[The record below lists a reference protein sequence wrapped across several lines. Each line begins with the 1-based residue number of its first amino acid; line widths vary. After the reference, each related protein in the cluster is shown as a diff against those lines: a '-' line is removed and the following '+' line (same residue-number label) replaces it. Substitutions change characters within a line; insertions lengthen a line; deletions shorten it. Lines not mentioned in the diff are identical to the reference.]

1 MDFDELKA
9 GIRTLAMGAMAS
21 QSSDGAWRLCL
32 DTGISTDC
40 YWIVLLTA
48 LRRRDDAFIR
58 PIAARIASL
67 QQPNGAW
74 KLYHDDEGSLEATS
88 EAYYA
93 LLCAGFYTMTDA
105 PMEKARQFIHSKGG
119 LTNAKSLLTQ
129 VIFAATG
136 QVEWPKQLR
145 LPLELFFS
153 QKGLDLFS
161 LSGHAR
167 VHLIPTLMM
176 SNLQFSARNEW
187 MPDMGG
193 LFTDGQRSFAND
205 HTWISALNVFLS
217 ALPLDSLPVVGSPN
231 AMDQAKKFMME
242 RLEPNG
248 TLLTYSTSTILMALA
263 MMALHEPVQ
272 SPLMDRLLSGILS
285 LQCLDRAHIQT
296 ASSEVWDT
304 AMISSAL
311 LGSGLPSY
319 ETSTAL
325 ENAAL
330 YLSARQQ
337 TRIGDWIR
345 RSPHTEPGG
354 WGFSDVNTIYPDVD
368 DSVAALRATRPFVTR
383 LENGTSNWQR
393 GLNFVLSM
401 RNDDGGWPA
410 FEKRGSS
417 ITDLFFTFD
426 GKSDIASDPST
437 IDLTSRVLDFVGHEL
452 EMTIGHQ
459 WVDDSVKWV
468 LSRQERDGSWYGR
481 WGIAYVHGTGMALQG
496 LLAVGLANDH
506 PAITKG
512 IRWLY
517 DIQNA
522 DGGWG
527 ESCVSDVRKRY
538 VPLNASTPSQTA
550 WALSGLIAAHHKPS
564 PEMERGVESLLRSL
578 RAGGWASTYPTGAML
593 PGSMYAHYPSN
604 NIIWP
609 MLALSAYVRKFEH
622 VNG

>member
-1 MDFDELKA
+1 MNMNEIKD
-9 GIRTLAMGAMAS
+9 GIRALAMGAMSA
-21 QSSDGAWRLCL
+21 QSSDGSWRLCL

-58 PIAARIASL
+58 PLAARIASL

-74 KLYHDDEGSLEATS
+74 KLYPDEEGSLEATA
-88 EAYYA
+88 EACYA
-93 LLCAGFYTMTDA
+93 LLCAGFYLETDGA
-105 PMEKARQFIHSKGG
+105 IERAKQYIRSKGG
-119 LTNAKSLLTQ
+119 LSQAKSLLTQ
-129 VIFAATG
+129 VIFSATG
-136 QVEWPKQLR
+136 QAEWPKQLR

-153 QKGLDLFS
+153 QAGLDLFS

-167 VHLIPTLMM
+167 VHLIPTLVM

-187 MPDMGG
+187 MPDMGD
-193 LFTDGQRSFAND
+193 LFVHGERTFAND

-217 ALPLDSLPVVGSPN
+217 AIPFDSLPVIGSPN
-231 AMDQAKKFMME
+231 ALEQARQFMLE

-248 TLLTYSTSTILMALA
+248 TLLTYSTSTILMAFALMA
-263 MMALHEPVQ
+263 MQEPVA
-272 SPLMDRLLSGILS
+272 SPLMDRLLHGVLS
-285 LQCLDRAHIQT
+285 LQCWNRAGIQT
-296 ASSEVWDT
+296 ASSEIWDT
-304 AMISSAL
+304 AMISYAL
-311 LGSGLPSY
+311 REAGLPTS
-319 ETSTAL
+319 ETSTSL

-330 YLSARQQ
+330 YLASRQQ
-337 TRIGDWIR
+337 FRVGDWIR

-354 WGFSDVNTIYPDVD
+354 WGFSDVNTFYPDVD
-368 DSVAALRATRPFVTR
+368 DSVAALRTIRPYLSR
-383 LENGTSNWQR
+383 LPDGRASWQR
-393 GLNFVLSM
+393 GLNFVLAM

-410 FEKRGSS
+410 FERRGSS

-437 IDLTSRVLDFVGHEL
+437 VDLSCRVLEFLGEEL
-452 EMTIGHQ
+452 DMTIGHS

-496 LLAVGLANDH
+496 LLAVGLAKDH
-506 PAITKG
+506 PAVTKG
-512 IRWLY
+512 VRWLF
-517 DIQNA
+517 DIQNS

-527 ESCVSDVRKRY
+527 ESCVSDERKRY

-550 WALSGLIAAHHKPS
+550 WALNGLIAAHDKPTS
-564 PEMERGVESLLRSL
+564 EMERGVEALLRVL
-578 RAGGWASTYPTGAML
+578 RAGDWTSVYPTGAML

-604 NIIWP
+604 NVSWP
-609 MLALSAYVRKFEH
+609 LLALSAYVNKFDE
-622 VNG
+622 

>member
-1 MDFDELKA
+1 MDINEIKE
-9 GIRTLAMGAMAS
+9 GIRALAIETMAA
-21 QSSDGAWRLCL
+21 QSPDGSWRLCL

-48 LRRRDDAFIR
+48 LRRKDDAFIR
-58 PIAARIASL
+58 PLAARIAAL

-74 KLYHDDEGSLEATS
+74 KLYPDEEGSLEATA

-93 LLCAGFYTMTDA
+93 LLCSGFYKGTDT
-105 PMEKARQFIHSKGG
+105 PMERAKQYIRSRGG
-119 LTNAKSLLTQ
+119 VSQAKSLLTQ

-136 QVEWPKQLR
+136 QAEWPKQLR

-153 QKGLDLFS
+153 QAGLDLFS

-167 VHLIPTLMM
+167 VHLIPTLIM

-187 MPDMGG
+187 MPDMGE
-193 LFTDGQRSFAND
+193 LFEGGERTFAND
-205 HTWISALNVFLS
+205 KTWISALNVFLS
-217 ALPLDSLPVVGSPN
+217 AIPLDSLPVIGSPN
-231 AMDQAKKFMME
+231 ALEQAKRFMLD

-248 TLLTYSTSTILMALA
+248 TLLTYSTSTILMAFAL
-263 MMALHEPVQ
+263 MALQEPAQ
-272 SPLMDRLLSGILS
+272 SPLMDRLLHGILS
-285 LQCLDRAHIQT
+285 LQCRDRAQIQT

-304 AMISSAL
+304 AMISYAL
-311 LGSGLPSY
+311 REAGLPTS

-337 TRIGDWIR
+337 NKIGDWIR

-368 DSVAALRATRPFVTR
+368 DSVAALRAIRPYLNR
-383 LENGTSNWQR
+383 LPDGYANWQR
-393 GLNFVLSM
+393 GLHFVLAI
-401 RNDDGGWPA
+401 RNEDGGWPA
-410 FEKRGSS
+410 FERRGNAM
-417 ITDLFFTFD
+417 TDLFFTFD

-437 IDLTSRVLDFVGHEL
+437 VDLTSRVLEFAGKEID
-452 EMTIGHQ
+452 MTIGHR

-468 LSRQERDGSWYGR
+468 LSRQERNGSWYGR

-496 LLAVGLANDH
+496 LLAVGLAKDH
-506 PAITKG
+506 PAIAKG
-512 IRWLY
+512 VRWLT
-517 DIQNA
+517 DIQNS

-527 ESCVSDVRKRY
+527 ESCVSDERKRY
-538 VPLNASTPSQTA
+538 VPLGASTPSQTA
-550 WALSGLIAAHHKPS
+550 WALSGLIAAHDKPT
-564 PEMERGVESLLRSL
+564 PELERGARALLREL
-578 RAGGWASTYPTGAML
+578 RTAGWTSAYPTGAML

-609 MLALSAYVRKFEH
+609 MLALSAYVRKYGE
-622 VNG
+622 